1 MKYLPIKISEIASPV
16 MQSNGEYMTYDGKKY
31 YGPYFIIAE
40 DVYPGTPETANITRL
55 PNRLI
60 RANDDKL
67 FVEYIIINKKNKRE
81 NLYLSS
87 AQPKSYKPIPTKKDY
102 LKGWIYRYFC
112 VKRNEKN
119 IIEIDVKQFE
129 NAGSKGGINQSLY
142 LLFRIKWV
150 ITGKKEDVYIPGT
163 TYRIVKSVST
173 QNSEE
178 IKKHAELSDKLKIL
192 DEFAIYE
199 I

>member
-31 YGPYFIIAE
+31 YGPYFVIAE
-40 DVYPGTPETANITRL
+40 DVYPGTPETVNITRL

-67 FVEYIIINKKNKRE
+67 FVEYTIINKQNKRE
-81 NLYLSS
+81 NLYLSTLT
-87 AQPKSYKPIPTKKDY
+87 PKSYKPSPTEKDY
-102 LKGWIYRYFC
+102 KKGWIYRYFC

-119 IIEIDVKQFE
+119 IIEIDAKQFE
-129 NAGSKGGINQSLY
+129 HAGNRGINQSLY

-150 ITGKKEDVYIPGT
+150 ITGKQTDKYIPGT

-178 IKKHAELSDKLKIL
+178 IKKHAGLSDKLKIL